1 MTYNGQSTDMII
13 TGMIIV
19 SLCKLSIQ
27 FTILIALQGIYYNFG
42 IHITSNTEYVCSS
55 HIKRWPYVAV
65 LHIYITECLAFHYDT
80 TL

>member
-42 IHITSNTEYVCSS
+42 IHITSNTEYKCSS
-55 HIKRWPYVAV
+55 K
-65 LHIYITECLAFHYDT
+65 LFLAIMTVRRH
-80 TL
+80 